1 MMLFTAV
8 LLVGL
13 LSAAAGESSPDQVT
27 LGALSSKAHGVSGLL
42 KAAGNSTLIVE
53 NFHYDGLGPDTFFW
67 VGTEA
72 ATTPSTTTNFANT
85 ALLAKPFKDQ
95 HHTYQSNSIAI
106 LEKSE
111 GENAVLTLPPHM
123 KVADVKWLSV
133 WCRKF
138 KEDFG
143 NWNGASWLAGGTF
156 NLILASLLVLGM

>member
-1 MMLFTAV
+1 MMLFTPV

-13 LSAAAGESSPDQVT
+13 LSAAAGESSPDQVS

-53 NFHYDGLGPDTFFW
+53 NFQYDGLGPDTFFW

-72 ATTPSTTTNFANT
+72 ATTPSSTTNFTNT

-123 KVADVKWLSV
+123 KV
-133 WCRKF
+133 KF
-138 KEDFG
+138 INRLDY
-143 NWNGASWLAGGTF
+143 LVAGYNRTLTPG
-156 NLILASLLVLGM
+156 GRC